1 MARLYAD
8 EQYPYPV
15 VEFLRALG
23 HDVLT
28 VQEAGKA
35 NQRISDSDVLAFASA
50 EKRAV
55 ITENRKDFFRLHR
68 IQPDHAGIIACTND
82 RDWQGLAN
90 RIHEAIIA
98 EESLQGKL
106 IRIVRPAV
114 SS

>member
-15 VEFLRALG
+15 VELLRSLG

-35 NQRISDSDVLAFASA
+35 NQKISDSDVLAFASA

-90 RIHEAIIA
+90 RIHEAIIV
-98 EESLQGKL
+98 EKSLQGKL
-106 IRIVRPAV
+106 IRIVRPGV
-114 SS
+114 SP

>member
-28 VQEAGKA
+28 VQEADKA
-35 NQRISDSDVLAFASA
+35 NQGIPDADVLAFATS
-50 EKRAV
+50 KNRAV
-55 ITENRKDFFRLHR
+55 ITQNRKDFFRLHR

-82 RDWQGLAN
+82 RNWEALAN
-90 RIHEAIIA
+90 RIHATITA

-106 IRIVRPAV
+106 IRVVRPAV
-114 SS
+114 